1 MLLQKGQRASSK
13 QWLPVDPKIPRLSE
27 PLLSSP
33 HPPASSLTG
42 LAFFLLPGIRTPTSS
57 ENGAGPG
64 LPFNLLNAEKCGR
77 GQDASLG
84 PRLDAAASIYTHVSS
99 ASEKDD
105 PQGIKEC
112 GNKPC
117 WKPQL
122 LAKKPSPLHF
132 FKPLG
137 RIIFI
142 FTTALKKHSRKETKA
157 KREQRPRIIL

>member
-1 MLLQKGQRASSK
+1 MASCRP
-13 QWLPVDPKIPRLSE
+13 QDPKTLRATPVFTAPSCKQ
-27 PLLSSP
+27 P
-33 HPPASSLTG
+33 HWFG
-42 LAFFLLPGIRTPTSS
+42 FLPSTWDQNSNLFR
-57 ENGAGPG
+57 NGAGPG

-84 PRLDAAASIYTHVSS
+84 PRLNAAASIYTHVSS